1 MDLHMINI
9 KEQKL
14 DELVTFI
21 KSNPIVWETY
31 TKYYET
37 DEISPSFFQSYSIE
51 DINLF
56 ITNWLRFI
64 KE

>member
-1 MDLHMINI
+1 MDFHMMNN

-14 DELVTFI
+14 DELVRFI

-31 TKYYET
+31 TKCYET
-37 DEISPSFFQSYSIE
+37 DAISTSFFQSYSIE

>member
-1 MDLHMINI
+1 MMNN

-14 DELVTFI
+14 EELVRFI
-21 KSNPIVWETY
+21 QSHPIVWETY

-37 DEISPSFFQSYSIE
+37 DEIRTSFFQSYSIE

-56 ITNWLRFI
+56 ITNWSRFI
-64 KE
+64 E